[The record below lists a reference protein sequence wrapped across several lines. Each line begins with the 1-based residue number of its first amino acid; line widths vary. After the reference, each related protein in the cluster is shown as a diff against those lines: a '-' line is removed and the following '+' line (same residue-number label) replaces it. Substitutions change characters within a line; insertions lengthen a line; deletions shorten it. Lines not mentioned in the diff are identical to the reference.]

1 MEIFAFCVI
10 TIEKNKG
17 FPNGPGFRYGNF
29 FIPRVVKNH
38 KMSPREEKAY
48 LPRAVWN
55 SNFCPVVSNK
65 MIVKLFTE
73 SDTKLRVY
81 ESL

>member
-1 MEIFAFCVI
+1 MKRYRNLSMAIAYI
-10 TIEKNKG
+10 DSYRNKG

-48 LPRAVWN
+48 LPRATGLLI
-55 SNFCPVVSNK
+55 SVSQ
-65 MIVKLFTE
+65 
-73 SDTKLRVY
+73 
-81 ESL
+81 